1 MKLIPFNPYIVGNP
15 IKTKE
20 MFFGREDDFQFVT
33 RKVAS
38 GASNQIVVFCG
49 ERRSGKTSILFQI
62 LNGRLGESFL
72 PVLIDMQIL
81 AGVKSDLEFFKT
93 IIKVACST
101 LKLPGID
108 LPRIA
113 EKAGNSSVEH
123 YFEAFL
129 FFVKK
134 EYPKKIVLFLL
145 DEYELIEAKIRDGS
159 LSESVVQYLAGV
171 LESSYRISFIFTGST
186 NLENRKEEFWRILLG
201 KSIYRKISYL
211 SANDT
216 RRLIC
221 EPLHE
226 YLEYDEEL
234 LAAIYR
240 LTGGQPFYTQ
250 VVCQNLVDLLME
262 EERNDPTPADL
273 ERVVKDIIANPLPQM
288 IYSWNNLSD
297 WSRLILSALGG
308 LVKRADEWTE
318 DESVYGFLLQ
328 TKVRM
333 PFKRERINILLEEAY
348 QKEFLEKNEEEKY
361 RFKIDLFRRWIRKE
375 HSIWK
380 TVKEVGLEL
389 RKPLS
394 AFIPWA
400 AVPIGVI
407 ILGFFLIFALPQ
419 WFGVRPLG
427 NIVEALLHQ
436 VDNVRIKS
444 NRAPFRVTID
454 GNKTFSS
461 EGLDDAYVITIPVLG
476 LGEHTFEFTDTQ
488 GGVSFS
494 KKINVTAETTYI
506 PVFFNES
513 GSTAGKEAPGK
524 AVAQAGQVG
533 SLFISSTPQ
542 GATIL
547 IDGVVGNSTPQLVRE
562 LPVGEHVIGLALEGF
577 KTEYI
582 KVRIEKNEVIEKN
595 VALTATFGSLV
606 LDVRPTAKI
615 YLDGE
620 YLIETP
626 YAKPL
631 AVRTGKHVLRIENES
646 LKVKKNISIMV
657 NQGEVLSIKEDLT
670 KR

>member
-1 MKLIPFNPYIVGNP
+1 MKLIPSNPYIVGNP

-33 RKVAS
+33 RKIAA
-38 GASNQIVVFCG
+38 GTANQIVVFCG

-62 LNGRLGESFL
+62 LNGRLGQTFL

-81 AGVKSDLEFFKT
+81 AGIKTDLEFFKT

-108 LPRIA
+108 LDRIA
-113 EKAGNSSVEH
+113 GKAGNSSVEH

-159 LSESVVQYLAGV
+159 LSESVIQYLAGV

-216 RRLIC
+216 RRLIS
-221 EPLHE
+221 EPLRE
-226 YLEYDEEL
+226 YLEYDEEVL
-234 LAAIYR
+234 SVIYR
-240 LTGGQPFYTQ
+240 LTGGHPFYTQ
-250 VVCQNLVDLLME
+250 VICQNMVDLLIE
-262 EERNDPTPADL
+262 DERNNPSLHDL
-273 ERVVKDIIANPLPQM
+273 EGVVKDIIANPLPQM

-297 WSRLILSALGG
+297 WSRLILSSMGG
-308 LVKRADEWTE
+308 LIKKAEDWTA
-318 DESVYGFLLQ
+318 DESVYRFLLQ

-361 RFKIDLFRRWIRKE
+361 RFKIDLFRRWIKKE

-380 TVKEVGLEL
+380 TVKEVKLEL
-389 RKPLS
+389 KKPLS

-400 AVPIGVI
+400 AVSAVVI
-407 ILGFFLIFALPQ
+407 FLVFFLFFALPQ

-427 NIVEALLHQ
+427 GIVEALLHQ

-444 NRAPFRVTID
+444 NRAPFKVTID
-454 GNKTFSS
+454 GTRTFSS
-461 EGLDDAYVITIPVLG
+461 EGLDDAYVITIPSLG
-476 LGEHTFEFTDTQ
+476 IGEHLFEFTHAAS
-488 GGVSFS
+488 GVSFT

-513 GSTAGKEAPGK
+513 GSKAGNEAPGRE
-524 AVAQAGQVG
+524 VAQAGQVG

-547 IDGVVGNSTPQLVRE
+547 IDGVVGNLTPQLIRD
-562 LPVGEHVIGLALEGF
+562 LPVGEHVIGVSHEGF

-582 KVRIEKNEVIEKN
+582 KVRIEKNKIIEKN

-620 YLIETP
+620 YLTDTP

-631 AVRTGKHVLRIENES
+631 TVRTGKHILRIENES
-646 LKVKKNISIMV
+646 LKVKKSIPIVV
-657 NQGEVLSIKEDLT
+657 NQGEVISIKEDLT
-670 KR
+670 R